1 MRYSLTLILASAG
14 FLIASCSSPS
24 DHGSDGAS
32 GPTARKV
39 KIELASYL
47 PSNTHIVG
55 EHIVHLSEKLEKVS
69 GGNIDLEVFD
79 AGALVGPLEILDAVS
94 DGKVDAGYGTSGF
107 WMGKIP
113 SAPIFSAV
121 PFGPSPNEF
130 VAWLYHGNG
139 MTLYQEMYDQAGF
152 NVKVLVCGMIPPE
165 TSGWFAKEIKGP
177 DDLKNLKMRFFGLGG
192 LVMGKLGVS
201 VSVLPGAEIFP
212 ALEKGVIDATE
223 YALPSVDANQGFHK
237 VVKYNYFPGWHQQAT
252 LFEILINKEVWNDLS
267 ETQQAQIETVSRAGI
282 IDHLAYSDAIQARA
296 IKENVENHGVIVKDW
311 SPEML
316 ELFRKTWEEVVAEQA
331 AKDAFFKKVWDDL
344 SSFRAEYATWGEI
357 GYLK

>member
-1 MRYSLTLILASAG
+1 MRYSLIPIIAAASLIITGCSPSSEQSAG
-14 FLIASCSSPS
+14 VASSP
-24 DHGSDGAS
+24 A
-32 GPTARKV
+32 ARKV

-47 PSNTHIVG
+47 PATTHIVG
-55 EHIVHLSEKLEKVS
+55 EHIMHISEELDKVS

-94 DGKVDAGYGTSGF
+94 DGKVDAGYGSSGF

-113 SAPIFSAV
+113 SAPIFTAV
-121 PFGPSPNEF
+121 PFGPSPTEF

-139 MTLYQEMYDQAGF
+139 MDLYQEMYDQAGF

-165 TSGWFAKEIKGP
+165 TSGWFAKEINGP
-177 DDLKNLKMRFFGLGG
+177 EDLKNLKMRFFGLGG

-252 LFEILINKEVWNDLS
+252 LFELLINKDVWENLS
-267 ETQQAQIETVSRAGI
+267 ETQQAQIESVSRAGI
-282 IDHLAYSDAIQARA
+282 IDHLSYGDAIQARA
-296 IKENVENHGVIVKDW
+296 IKENVEKHGVIVKDW

-316 ELFRKTWEEVVAEQA
+316 DLFRKTWEEVVQEQA

-344 SSFRAEYATWGEI
+344 SAFRAEYATWGER